1 MQLSV
6 VDDKIGT
13 TSFLKMIRPME
24 LDLIAIFKLIEE
36 DIQKLVM
43 QAQREEWELEK
54 LMSEIDLIFD
64 WELE

>member
-13 TSFLKMIRPME
+13 SSFLKMIRPME
-24 LDLIAIFKLIEE
+24 LDLIAVFKLIEE
-36 DIQKLVM
+36 DIQKLVI
-43 QAQREEWELEK
+43 QAQKEEWELEK

-64 WELE
+64 RELE